1 MKNKVS
7 DVDIDFDKT
16 IGEGGE
22 RISVSDFFIKGDA
35 EMVFVSVC
43 KSDKEV
49 NLFSWGSG
57 KATVGQLQSNKGW
70 DVRGDL
76 SNHFSL

>member
-49 NLFSWGSG
+49 KIVS
-57 KATVGQLQSNKGW
+57 
-70 DVRGDL
+70 
-76 SNHFSL
+76 